1 MTPITIYEVG
11 PRDGL
16 QNCEFSLSTDEKVNM
31 IETLH
36 RAGLTN
42 IEITSFVNPK
52 YVPNLADAEDVV
64 RRTKH
69 LGEFAVLVP
78 NERGISRARD
88 SGANKFNVC
97 FSPSSEF
104 NVRNWGKQLDELY
117 ADYVEMLDG
126 VEKGNIRVYVSCAFG
141 CPFEGMP
148 TDKELMEV
156 LEMAANLGS
165 AIVLCDTVGECY
177 PSKLLQTLELT
188 RGLDAEI
195 ALHLHEGAN
204 DMFRNVEAAV
214 KWGVTTFDASIG
226 GLGGCPF
233 MPNSKGNL
241 STNKLIEWMHS
252 RGYKTDVN
260 LAGLKELTMWLKYKI
275 PQEMVI

>member
-16 QNCEFSLSTDEKVNM
+16 QNCSFELSTDEKVNM

-36 RAGLTN
+36 GAGLTN
-42 IEITSFVNPK
+42 IEVTSFVHPK
-52 YVPNLADAEDVV
+52 RVPNLADAEEVV
-64 RRTKH
+64 RRTRH
-69 LGEFAVLVP
+69 LGDFAVLVP
-78 NERGISRARD
+78 NEKGISRARD
-88 SGANKFNVC
+88 SGSVKFNVC
-97 FSPSSEF
+97 FSPSGEF

-141 CPFEGMP
+141 CPFEGLP
-148 TDKELMEV
+148 SDRQLMEV
-156 LEMAANLGS
+156 FEMGANLGS
-165 AIVLCDTVGECY
+165 TIVLCDTVGECY

-195 ALHLHEGAN
+195 ALHLHEGVN
-204 DMFRNVEAAV
+204 DMFGNVEAAV
-214 KWGVTTFDASIG
+214 NWGVTTFDASIA

-233 MPNSKGNL
+233 MPNSKSNL
-241 STNKLIEWMHS
+241 STNKLIEWANS
-252 RGYKTDVN
+252 RGYKTGVDLDG
-260 LAGLKELTMWLKYKI
+260 LAELTDWLNNKWI
-275 PQEMVI
+275 SRVRW